1 MHDDPVVFAMRDR
14 TSLLVVGTLGLIVL
28 WAI

>member
-1 MHDDPVVFAMRDR
+1 MTRGFAMRDR